1 MIKSEFNR
9 KRIWSKQIS
18 KLYRMLS
25 LLLMSA
31 IYMKVTTSDGLWAED
46 LRNIPLKFV
55 SAQQLLLTLPEL
67 SSSENGGTAVI
78 GYDMQVDDGHNGP
91 WRFVLGGDRS
101 ANTLTTSVFLT
112 AESDGIESG
121 LSYRVRYRAVNSI
134 GEGPWSDVAYI
145 LAA

>member
-1 MIKSEFNR
+1 
-9 KRIWSKQIS
+9 
-18 KLYRMLS
+18 
-25 LLLMSA
+25 
-31 IYMKVTTSDGLWAED
+31 
-46 LRNIPLKFV
+46 
-55 SAQQLLLTLPEL
+55 
-67 SSSENGGTAVI
+67 VI

-91 WRFVLGGDRS
+91 WRFVLGGNRS